1 MMKITVMTMVVMV
14 TMIIGMK
21 ISVIMLMITVMI
33 VVIIIT
39 RMFIVDSHNFDYEDE
54 QDIEEYDSQYRSIEV
69 NFFPYCKE
77 YNS

>member
-1 MMKITVMTMVVMV
+1 
-14 TMIIGMK
+14 
-21 ISVIMLMITVMI
+21 MI